1 MGYEYV
7 LLALTPAIQI
17 SKMNSQMISA
27 LFNIKI
33 LIITI
38 LLGLINQV
46 QALDL
51 KPTHTITE
59 NSSSEIMGEELVWI
73 DKTGKLTANEVVNYL
88 FDFKKADQTSKVN
101 DSNTQALDENI
112 TWQLSIV
119 KNASNKDFILRID
132 AYSNSSFFGKKNEDP
147 STVHLIKNNVIIKS
161 IDTATYGKYNN
172 LAILRWNKDHKSNNS
187 RYETVLIPKDESVQ
201 ILRRIGKISDI
212 NSNFLSLSEHQ
223 AKLETSRL
231 SLYLQGIA
239 AGAFLVFILL
249 SFYSAISKV
258 EKSNKF
264 FFLWVL
270 TGLLYILISDLDG
283 DRFSEFVLND
293 NSDTAEKVK
302 FIVGYSLFELTHILF
317 ILLLSNLIDIKNN
330 FPKWAKIYSTLIT
343 ISISLGLINYLL
355 ELPILDLNKE
365 IPEVLGR
372 LFRGL
377 YFILAYFILGIG
389 LISATITLYIRKFPQ
404 AIYLLMSQI
413 LFILGFFN
421 YDFLNIALEDRINFD
436 DVFLISELTIFIK
449 ISLFLLQAL
458 VLNFSIIRKMKFLQT
473 EVIAIGDKNRQ
484 ILADQNQILEVK
496 VKERT
501 HELHLESQKSERLML
516 NILPQ
521 SIATRLKAGDE
532 GISDSYQNATILF
545 SDLVGFTKMSSG
557 KTAEELVFLLND
569 LFKRFDTRATS
580 LGLEKI
586 KTIGDA
592 YMVAG
597 GLPTNDDEHAIRV
610 TKMALGMYE
619 DLEAFN
625 KEHGMEL
632 DMRIGINSGPVVAGV
647 IGHSKFSYDLWGNTV
662 NTASRMESTCLPGKV
677 QVSPST
683 YEQIKGHFDVQE
695 NQMIECKGLGQIM
708 TYFVK

>member
-1 MGYEYV
+1 M
-7 LLALTPAIQI
+7 
-17 SKMNSQMISA
+17 K
-27 LFNIKI
+27 LFLKNIKFSI
-33 LIITI
+33 LTI
-38 LLGLINQV
+38 FIGLISQV
-46 QALDL
+46 QALEF
-51 KPTHTITE
+51 KPTHIITDR
-59 NSSSEIMGEELVWI
+59 SLVDISGEDLVWS
-73 DKTGKLTANEVVNYL
+73 DKTGSLKFNEVINFL
-88 FDFKKADQTSKVN
+88 SFFKNPNQLQTTIE
-101 DSNTQALDENI
+101 SNTDVSNDAI
-112 TWQLSIV
+112 TWHLSII
-119 KNASNKDFILRID
+119 KNNSNKDFNIRIL
-132 AYSNSSFFGKKNEDP
+132 ANSNSLIFRKLDENS
-147 STVHLIKNNVIIKS
+147 STVHLLKDNKYIKS
-161 IDTATYGKYNN
+161 IDTDISGKYNN
-172 LAILRWNKDHKSNNS
+172 LVILRWNKDHTESIS
-187 RYETVLIPKDESVQ
+187 RYDTYLISKNESLQ
-201 ILRRIGKISDI
+201 ILRPVGKTSEF
-212 NSNFLSLSEHQ
+212 NKNYLRLSEHQ
-223 AKLETSRL
+223 TELEINRL
-231 SLYLQGIA
+231 SLYLQGI
-239 AGAFLVFILL
+239 GTGGFLILIFL
-249 SFYSAISKV
+249 SLYSAICKI

-264 FFLWVL
+264 FFLWL
-270 TGLLYILISDLDG
+270 LNGLIFMLLCGFEG
-283 DRFSEFVLND
+283 DRFSEFFLGN
-293 NSDTAEKVK
+293 NSQNVNIEKFKIILGGLVDK
-302 FIVGYSLFELTHILF
+302 GSFILF
-317 ILLLSNLIDIKNN
+317 AILLSNLIDVETN
-330 FPKWAKIYSTLIT
+330 FPKWKKICSIFITFSIILLIT
-343 ISISLGLINYLL
+343 YNLPKLTDLDFSVKLPNLVIAISQFLYLIVSLTLSIG
-355 ELPILDLNKE
+355 IL
-365 IPEVLGR
+365 
-372 LFRGL
+372 
-377 YFILAYFILGIG
+377 
-389 LISATITLYIRKFPQ
+389 SATIVLYIRNFPQ
-404 AIYLLMSQI
+404 AIYLLLAQI
-413 LFILGFFN
+413 LFIFTFFIGDILKFTLENFIDLKN
-421 YDFLNIALEDRINFD
+421 YS
-436 DVFLISELTIFIK
+436 LISELVNL
-449 ISLFLLQAL
+449 SYLGLYLLQAL
-458 VLNFSIIRKMKFLQT
+458 VLNFSIIKKMKFLQT

-484 ILADQNQILEVK
+484 ILAEQNQTLEVK

-532 GISDSYQNATILF
+532 SISDSYQNATILF

-625 KEHGMEL
+625 KEHGLEL

-695 NQMIECKGLGQIM
+695 NQVIECKGLGQIM

>member
-1 MGYEYV
+1 MN
-7 LLALTPAIQI
+7 LFLISIKLFAI
-17 SKMNSQMISA
+17 S
-27 LFNIKI
+27 
-33 LIITI
+33 IIFGF
-38 LLGLINQV
+38 LNQA
-46 QALDL
+46 QALEF
-51 KPTHTITE
+51 KPTHIITD
-59 NSSSEIMGEELVWI
+59 NSPVEISGEELVWS
-73 DKTGKLTANEVVNYL
+73 DNTGILKLNDIL
-88 FDFKKADQTSKVN
+88 KLISDFKNPALISKTV
-101 DSNTQALDENI
+101 DLNTQEASDVV
-112 TWQLSIV
+112 TWQLSVV
-119 KNASNKDFILRID
+119 KNDSNKDISLRVHSS
-132 AYSNSSFFGKKNEDP
+132 SNSSFFGKKNEEP
-147 STVHLIKNNVIIKS
+147 STVYLLKDNELVKS
-161 IDTATYGKYNN
+161 IDTDTYGNYNN
-172 LAILRWNKDHKSNNS
+172 LAIFRWNREHKDNKS
-187 RYETVLIPKDESVQ
+187 RYETVLIPKNESVQ
-201 ILRRIGKISDI
+201 ILRRIGKTSDI
-212 NSNFLSLSEHQ
+212 NSNFLRLSEHQ
-223 AKLETSRL
+223 AELEINRL

-239 AGAFLVFILL
+239 AGGFLVFIFL
-249 SFYSAISKV
+249 SFFSAINKI

-264 FFLWVL
+264 FFFWVL
-270 TGLLYILISDLDG
+270 TGLLYILLSDLDG
-283 DRFSEFVLND
+283 DRFSEFLLGK
-293 NSDTAEKVK
+293 NSEENYIEQVK
-302 FIVGYSLFELTHILF
+302 FIVGYSLFELSHILF
-317 ILLLSNLIDIKNN
+317 ILLLSNLIDIKKN
-330 FPKWAKIYSTLIT
+330 FPTWSKTYLVLI
-343 ISISLGLINYLL
+343 ISSMSLGLVNYLL
-355 ELPILDLNKE
+355 ELPLLDFNKE
-365 IPEVLGR
+365 VPEAFGR
-372 LFRGL
+372 IFRSL
-377 YFILAYFILGIG
+377 YFIIAYIILGVG

-413 LFILGFFN
+413 FFILGFFN
-421 YDFLNIALEDRINFD
+421 YDFLNIALEGKINFD
-436 DVFLISELTIFIK
+436 DVFLISELAIFIK

-458 VLNFSIIRKMKFLQT
+458 VLNFSIIRKMKFLQM

-501 HELHLESQKSERLML
+501 QELHLESQKSERLML

-521 SIATRLKAGDE
+521 SIASRLKAGDD

-545 SDLVGFTKMSSG
+545 SDLVGFTKMSSA

-597 GLPTNDDEHAIRV
+597 GLPTQDDSHAIQV

-625 KEHGMEL
+625 KEHGVEI

>member
-1 MGYEYV
+1 MKN
-7 LLALTPAIQI
+7 LLILFLWLICPVV
-17 SKMNSQMISA
+17 SA
-27 LFNIKI
+27 SNFEH
-33 LIITI
+33 
-38 LLGLINQV
+38 
-46 QALDL
+46 
-51 KPTHTITE
+51 KPTHIIS
-59 NSSSEIMGEELVWI
+59 NSSAREISGEELYWV
-73 DKTGKLTANEVVNYL
+73 DKTGKLNANDVIK
-88 FDFKKADQTSKVN
+88 FSQDFKKLSLLSEEEKSEFEKNSK
-101 DSNTQALDENI
+101 TFI
-112 TWQLSIV
+112 IWHLSII
-119 KNASNKDFILRID
+119 KNNLNKDFNLRIKKDDDLRLDYKNGSSNIFLFKNDILLKSLDINTNRKFNNLSALHWNNEHKENKSRYDTALISKNESVSILRSID
-132 AYSNSSFFGKKNEDP
+132 QDNGFYES
-147 STVHLIKNNVIIKS
+147 LIK
-161 IDTATYGKYNN
+161 
-172 LAILRWNKDHKSNNS
+172 
-187 RYETVLIPKDESVQ
+187 
-201 ILRRIGKISDI
+201 
-212 NSNFLSLSEHQ
+212 FSEHQ
-223 AKLETSRL
+223 NDLEIDRFSI
-231 SLYLQGIA
+231 YLQGIGFGA
-239 AGAFLVFILL
+239 LAAFLLLAFYTAILNN
-249 SFYSAISKV
+249 
-258 EKSNKF
+258 EKSNLIF
-264 FFLWVL
+264 FIWLL
-270 TGLLYILISDLDG
+270 LGLVHISIVDIDG
-283 DRFSEFVLND
+283 DRFSEFFMNVDSN
-293 NSDTAEKVK
+293 N
-302 FIVGYSLFELTHILF
+302 FISRNLQISISQILVPLTTLFF
-317 ILLLSNLIDIKNN
+317 ILLSAYLIDIKNN
-330 FPKWAKIYSTLIT
+330 FPKWREAFLVTYTISAILLAAACFILLVLVENKLDPLYRIIPVIISPFYIITNGMIGVIFFIGTLI
-343 ISISLGLINYLL
+343 L
-355 ELPILDLNKE
+355 
-365 IPEVLGR
+365 V
-372 LFRGL
+372 FR
-377 YFILAYFILGIG
+377 
-389 LISATITLYIRKFPQ
+389 RHPQ
-404 AIYLLMSQI
+404 AIYLLLCQI
-413 LFILGFFN
+413 LMIPGGFTRQVLETFFDKSFN
-421 YDFLNIALEDRINFD
+421 YEDYFLTNELIILVDLAL
-436 DVFLISELTIFIK
+436 LII
-449 ISLFLLQAL
+449 QAL
-458 VLNFSIIRKMKFLQT
+458 LLNFSIIRKMKFLQM

-484 ILADQNQILEVK
+484 ILAEQNEKLEIK

-545 SDLVGFTKMSSG
+545 SDLVGFTKMSSS

-619 DLEAFN
+619 DLDAFN

>member
-1 MGYEYV
+1 
-7 LLALTPAIQI
+7 
-17 SKMNSQMISA
+17 
-27 LFNIKI
+27 
-33 LIITI
+33 
-38 LLGLINQV
+38 
-46 QALDL
+46 
-51 KPTHTITE
+51 
-59 NSSSEIMGEELVWI
+59 
-73 DKTGKLTANEVVNYL
+73 
-88 FDFKKADQTSKVN
+88 
-101 DSNTQALDENI
+101 
-112 TWQLSIV
+112 
-119 KNASNKDFILRID
+119 
-132 AYSNSSFFGKKNEDP
+132 
-147 STVHLIKNNVIIKS
+147 
-161 IDTATYGKYNN
+161 
-172 LAILRWNKDHKSNNS
+172 
-187 RYETVLIPKDESVQ
+187 LIPKDESVQ

-249 SFYSAISKV
+249 SFYSAISKI

-302 FIVGYSLFELTHILF
+302 FIVGYSLFELSHILF

-343 ISISLGLINYLL
+343 MSISLGLINYLL

-372 LFRGL
+372 VFRGL

-413 LFILGFFN
+413 LFIMGFFN

-557 KTAEELVFLLND
+557 KTAE
-569 LFKRFDTRATS
+569 
-580 LGLEKI
+580 
-586 KTIGDA
+586 
-592 YMVAG
+592 
-597 GLPTNDDEHAIRV
+597 
-610 TKMALGMYE
+610 
-619 DLEAFN
+619 
-625 KEHGMEL
+625 
-632 DMRIGINSGPVVAGV
+632 
-647 IGHSKFSYDLWGNTV
+647 
-662 NTASRMESTCLPGKV
+662 
-677 QVSPST
+677 
-683 YEQIKGHFDVQE
+683 
-695 NQMIECKGLGQIM
+695 
-708 TYFVK
+708 

>member
-1 MGYEYV
+1 MNLV
-7 LLALTPAIQI
+7 LISIKLFAI
-17 SKMNSQMISA
+17 S
-27 LFNIKI
+27 
-33 LIITI
+33 IIFGF
-38 LLGLINQV
+38 LNQA
-46 QALDL
+46 QALEF
-51 KPTHTITE
+51 KPTHIITD
-59 NSSSEIMGEELVWI
+59 NSPVEISGEELVWS
-73 DKTGKLTANEVVNYL
+73 DKTGILKLNDVL
-88 FDFKKADQTSKVN
+88 KFISDFKNPALISKTV
-101 DSNTQALDENI
+101 DLNTQESSDI
-112 TWQLSIV
+112 VTWQLSVV
-119 KNASNKDFILRID
+119 KNASNKDFSLRVHSR
-132 AYSNSSFFGKKNEDP
+132 SNSSFFGKKNDEP
-147 STVHLIKNNVIIKS
+147 STVYLLKDNELVKS
-161 IDTATYGKYNN
+161 IDTDTYGNYNN
-172 LAILRWNKDHKSNNS
+172 LAIFRWNREHKENKS
-187 RYETVLIPKDESVQ
+187 RYETVLIPKNESVQ
-201 ILRRIGKISDI
+201 ILRRIGKTSDI
-212 NSNFLSLSEHQ
+212 NSNFLRLSEHQ
-223 AKLETSRL
+223 AELEINRL

-239 AGAFLVFILL
+239 AGGFLVFILL
-249 SFYSAISKV
+249 SFFSAINKI

-264 FFLWVL
+264 FFFWVL
-270 TGLLYILISDLDG
+270 TGLLYILLSDLDG
-283 DRFSEFVLND
+283 DRFSEFLLGK
-293 NSDTAEKVK
+293 NSEENYIEQVK
-302 FIVGYSLFELTHILF
+302 FILGYSLFELSHILF
-317 ILLLSNLIDIKNN
+317 ILLLSNLIDIKKN
-330 FPKWAKIYSTLIT
+330 FPKWSKTYLVLI
-343 ISISLGLINYLL
+343 ISSMSLGLINYLL
-355 ELPILDLNKE
+355 ELPLLDFNKE
-365 IPEVLGR
+365 VPEAFGR
-372 LFRGL
+372 IFRSL
-377 YFILAYFILGIG
+377 YFIIAYIILGVG

-413 LFILGFFN
+413 FFILGFFN
-421 YDFLNIALEDRINFD
+421 YDFLNIALVGKINFD
-436 DVFLISELTIFIK
+436 DVFLISELAIFIK

-458 VLNFSIIRKMKFLQT
+458 VLNFSIIRKMKFLQM

-521 SIATRLKAGDE
+521 SIASRLKAGDD

-545 SDLVGFTKMSSG
+545 SDLVGFTKMSSA

-597 GLPTNDDEHAIRV
+597 GLPTQDDSHAIQV

-625 KEHGMEL
+625 KEHGVEI

-662 NTASRMESTCLPGKV
+662 NTASRMESTCMPGKV

>member
-1 MGYEYV
+1 MNLV
-7 LLALTPAIQI
+7 LISIKLFAI
-17 SKMNSQMISA
+17 S
-27 LFNIKI
+27 
-33 LIITI
+33 IIFGF
-38 LLGLINQV
+38 LNQA
-46 QALDL
+46 QALEF
-51 KPTHTITE
+51 KPTHIITE
-59 NSSSEIMGEELVWI
+59 NAPVEISGEELVWS
-73 DKTGKLTANEVVNYL
+73 DNTGILKLNDIL
-88 FDFKKADQTSKVN
+88 KLISDFKNPALISKTV
-101 DSNTQALDENI
+101 DLNTHEASDVV
-112 TWQLSIV
+112 TWQLSVV
-119 KNASNKDFILRID
+119 KNDSNKDISLRVHSS
-132 AYSNSSFFGKKNEDP
+132 SNSSFFGKKNEEP
-147 STVHLIKNNVIIKS
+147 STVYLLKDNELVKS
-161 IDTATYGKYNN
+161 IDTDTYGNYNN
-172 LAILRWNKDHKSNNS
+172 LAIFRWNREHKDNKS
-187 RYETVLIPKDESVQ
+187 RYETVLIPKNESVQ
-201 ILRRIGKISDI
+201 ILRRIGKTSDI
-212 NSNFLSLSEHQ
+212 NSNFLRLSEHQ
-223 AKLETSRL
+223 AELEINRL

-239 AGAFLVFILL
+239 AGGFLVFIFL
-249 SFYSAISKV
+249 SFFSAINKI

-264 FFLWVL
+264 FFFWVL
-270 TGLLYILISDLDG
+270 TGLLYILLSDLDG
-283 DRFSEFVLND
+283 DRFSEFLLGK
-293 NSDTAEKVK
+293 NSEKNYIEQVK
-302 FIVGYSLFELTHILF
+302 FIVGYSLFELSHILF
-317 ILLLSNLIDIKNN
+317 ILLLSNLIDIKKN
-330 FPKWAKIYSTLIT
+330 FPTWSKAYLVLI
-343 ISISLGLINYLL
+343 ISSMSLGLVNYLL
-355 ELPILDLNKE
+355 ELPLLDFNKE
-365 IPEVLGR
+365 VPEAFGR
-372 LFRGL
+372 IFRSL
-377 YFILAYFILGIG
+377 YFIIAYIILGVG

-404 AIYLLMSQI
+404 AIYLLISQI
-413 LFILGFFN
+413 FFILGFFN
-421 YDFLNIALEDRINFD
+421 YDFLNIALEGKINFD
-436 DVFLISELTIFIK
+436 DVFLISELAIFIK

-458 VLNFSIIRKMKFLQT
+458 VLNFSIIRKMKFLQM

-501 HELHLESQKSERLML
+501 QELHLESQKSERLML

-521 SIATRLKAGDE
+521 SIASRLKAGDD

-545 SDLVGFTKMSSG
+545 SDLVGFTKMSSA

-597 GLPTNDDEHAIRV
+597 GLPTQDDSHAIQV

-625 KEHGMEL
+625 KEHGVEI

-695 NQMIECKGLGQIM
+695 NQVIECKGLGQIM

>member
-1 MGYEYV
+1 
-7 LLALTPAIQI
+7 
-17 SKMNSQMISA
+17 MNSA
-27 LFNIKI
+27 LLNIKV

-38 LLGLINQV
+38 LMGLINQV
-46 QALDL
+46 QALEF
-51 KPTHTITE
+51 KPTHTIPE
-59 NSSSEIMGEELVWI
+59 NSLSEIIGEELVWI
-73 DKTGKLTANEVVNYL
+73 DKAGKLTANEVVNYL
-88 FDFKKADQTSKVN
+88 SDFKKAEQISKVN
-101 DSNTQALDENI
+101 DSNTQALDENVK
-112 TWQLSIV
+112 WHLSII
-119 KNASNKDFILRID
+119 KNNSSKDFNLRIQS
-132 AYSNSSFFGKKNEDP
+132 YSDSSFFGKKNEDP
-147 STVHLIKNNVIIKS
+147 TTVYLLKGNVLIRS
-161 IDTATYGKYNN
+161 IETDTNGKYNN
-172 LAILRWNKDHKSNNS
+172 LATLRYNKDHISNNS

-201 ILRRIGKISDI
+201 ILRRIGKISEI
-212 NSNFLSLSEHQ
+212 NSNFLRLSEHHVE
-223 AKLETSRL
+223 LEISRL
-231 SLYLQGIA
+231 SLYLQGLA
-239 AGAFLVFILL
+239 AGGFIVIMLL
-249 SFYSAISKV
+249 SLFSAINKI

-264 FFLWVL
+264 FFLWL
-270 TGLLYILISDLDG
+270 LSGLLYILIFDLDG
-283 DRFSEFVLND
+283 DRFSEFLISD
-293 NSDTAEKVK
+293 NSEIIEQIKYIIG
-302 FIVGYSLFELTHILF
+302 FSLFELTHILF
-317 ILLLSNLIDIKNN
+317 VLLLSNLIDIKNN
-330 FPKWAKIYSTLIT
+330 FPKWAKTYSILIT
-343 ISISLGLINYLL
+343 ISISLGLVNYLL
-355 ELPILDLNKE
+355 ELPFLDLKKE

-372 LFRGL
+372 VFRSV
-377 YFILAYFILGIG
+377 YFIIAYNILGIG
-389 LISATITLYIRKFPQ
+389 LISATIALYIRRFPQ

-421 YDFLNIALEDRINFD
+421 YDFLDFYLEGKINFD
-436 DVFLISELTIFIK
+436 DIFLTSELTTFIK

-458 VLNFSIIRKMKFLQT
+458 VLNFSIIRKMKFLQM

-484 ILADQNQILEVK
+484 ILAEQNEMLETK

-532 GISDSYQNATILF
+532 SISDSYQNATILF

-619 DLEAFN
+619 DLDAFN

-683 YEQIKGHFDVQE
+683 YEQIKGHFDVKE

>member
-1 MGYEYV
+1 M
-7 LLALTPAIQI
+7 LFASINAFATNQKDLT
-17 SKMNSQMISA
+17 
-27 LFNIKI
+27 L
-33 LIITI
+33 
-38 LLGLINQV
+38 NQ
-46 QALDL
+46 
-51 KPTHTITE
+51 
-59 NSSSEIMGEELVWI
+59 SE
-73 DKTGKLTANEVVNYL
+73 
-88 FDFKKADQTSKVN
+88 
-101 DSNTQALDENI
+101 
-112 TWQLSIV
+112 QL
-119 KNASNKDFILRID
+119 
-132 AYSNSSFFGKKNEDP
+132 
-147 STVHLIKNNVIIKS
+147 NVS
-161 IDTATYGKYNN
+161 
-172 LAILRWNKDHKSNNS
+172 
-187 RYETVLIPKDESVQ
+187 
-201 ILRRIGKISDI
+201 
-212 NSNFLSLSEHQ
+212 
-223 AKLETSRL
+223 
-231 SLYLQGIA
+231 
-239 AGAFLVFILL
+239 
-249 SFYSAISKV
+249 SKV
-258 EKSNKF
+258 EKFYIDETGNLPAEEIFKKDFTNVKNDLKNSSNGNIWRK
-264 FFLWVL
+264 
-270 TGLLYILISDLDG
+270 
-283 DRFSEFVLND
+283 
-293 NSDTAEKVK
+293 
-302 FIVGYSLFELTHILF
+302 
-317 ILLLSNLIDIKNN
+317 
-330 FPKWAKIYSTLIT
+330 IT
-343 ISISLGLINYLL
+343 ISNENADSLLVQLNIGPYSKIKFDSEIYLVTENNKIEKLNSENYNGFNYLSKLNNDSIPNRASRFITFNLEKNSTSNILIKYGKNLDLNSNFEFSSYLKKSESSRYEFFFQSILIGGLISLMVFSLFVALSNKDLPSFLFFIWVASALTSTMLDPLIGNSGSRFFEFYLDINKITNKELFISYEKIINYIIWINFITFQLFVTASLKIKINYPKLNNLYKLL
-355 ELPILDLNKE
+355 LLLLIFQFLAGFIILILDLNGDHRDTE
-365 IPEVLGR
+365 S
-372 LFRGL
+372 
-377 YFILAYFILGIG
+377 ILGSILNLLNTKIYLLQIIQVFSLILCVTHYIKKHKWVIFIMISIFIG
-389 LISATITLYIRKFPQ
+389 LIDGP
-404 AIYLLMSQI
+404 LLHWI
-413 LFILGFFN
+413 N
-421 YDFLNIALEDRINFD
+421 YDFQNTYKFISYTFNLSPEFSYDISSPLFTLIQAIILICGIASRLKYTQ
-436 DVFLISELTIFIK
+436 LELTK
-449 ISLFLLQAL
+449 ES
-458 VLNFSIIRKMKFLQT
+458 
-473 EVIAIGDKNRQ
+473 EKNRQ
-484 ILADQNQILEVK
+484 ILAEQNQMLETK

-683 YEQIKGHFDVQE
+683 YEQIKGHFVVQE

>member
-1 MGYEYV
+1 MN
-7 LLALTPAIQI
+7 LALII
-17 SKMNSQMISA
+17 VK
-27 LFNIKI
+27 FF
-33 LIITI
+33 IITI
-38 LLGLINQV
+38 IFGFINQV
-46 QALDL
+46 QALEF
-51 KPTHTITE
+51 KPTHIITD
-59 NSSSEIMGEELVWI
+59 NSPVEISGEELVWS
-73 DKTGKLTANEVVNYL
+73 DKTGNLKINEVL
-88 FDFKKADQTSKVN
+88 KFISDFKNPSLITKTIDL
-101 DSNTQALDENI
+101 NTQETSALV

-119 KNASNKDFILRID
+119 KNTSYKDFILRVHS
-132 AYSNSSFFGKKNEDP
+132 YSNSSFFGKKNEEP
-147 STVHLIKNNVIIKS
+147 GTVYLLKNNELVKS
-161 IDTATYGKYNN
+161 IDTGTNGNYNN
-172 LAILRWNKDHKSNNS
+172 LAILRWNREHKVNKS
-187 RYETVLIPKDESVQ
+187 RYETVLIPKNESVQ
-201 ILRRIGKISDI
+201 ILRRIGKASDI
-212 NSNFLSLSEHQ
+212 NSNFLRLSEHQ
-223 AKLETSRL
+223 AELEIGRL

-239 AGAFLVFILL
+239 AGGFLVFIFL
-249 SFYSAISKV
+249 SFYSAINKI

-270 TGLLYILISDLDG
+270 TGLLYILLKDLDG
-283 DRFSEFVLND
+283 DRFSEFLLD
-293 NSDTAEKVK
+293 ENSEINYIEQVK
-302 FIVGYSLFELTHILF
+302 SIIGHSLFELSHILF
-317 ILLLSNLIDIKNN
+317 ILLLSNLIDIKKN
-330 FPKWAKIYSTLIT
+330 FPKWSKTYSILI
-343 ISISLGLINYLL
+343 ISSISLGLINYLL
-355 ELPILDLNKE
+355 KLPLLDLDKE
-365 IPEVLGR
+365 FPEVFGR
-372 LFRGL
+372 IFRSL
-377 YFILAYFILGIG
+377 YFIIAYNILGIG
-389 LISATITLYIRKFPQ
+389 LVSATITLYIRKFPQ
-404 AIYLLMSQI
+404 AIYLLISQI
-413 LFILGFFN
+413 LFVLGFFI
-421 YDFLNIALEDRINFD
+421 YDILNISLKRNINFD
-436 DVFLISELTIFIK
+436 DVFLISELVFLIK
-449 ISLFLLQAL
+449 TSLFLLQAL
-458 VLNFSIIRKMKFLQT
+458 VLNFSIIRKTKFLQM

-545 SDLVGFTKMSSG
+545 SDLVGFTKMSSS

-683 YEQIKGHFDVQE
+683 YEQIKEHFDVQE
-695 NQMIECKGLGQIM
+695 NQIIECKGLGQIM

>member
-1 MGYEYV
+1 
-7 LLALTPAIQI
+7 
-17 SKMNSQMISA
+17 MNSA

-33 LIITI
+33 LIIAI
-38 LLGLINQV
+38 LMGLINQV
-46 QALDL
+46 QALEF

-59 NSSSEIMGEELVWI
+59 NSLSEIIGEQLVWI
-73 DKTGKLTANEVVNYL
+73 DKTGKLTANEVINYL
-88 FDFKKADQTSKVN
+88 SDFKKAELISKVN

-119 KNASNKDFILRID
+119 KNNSNKDFNLRVL
-132 AYSNSSFFGKKNEDP
+132 ALSSSGHFKKMNEDP
-147 STVHLIKNNVIIKS
+147 STVYLLKNNKFIKS
-161 IDTATYGKYNN
+161 IVTDNSGKLNN
-172 LAILRWNKDHKSNNS
+172 LAILRWNTDHKENIS
-187 RYETVLIPKDESVQ
+187 RYDTIFIPKNESVQ

-212 NSNFLSLSEHQ
+212 DRNFIRLSEHQ
-223 AKLETSRL
+223 SELEIGRL
-231 SLYLQGIA
+231 SLYLEGI
-239 AGAFLVFILL
+239 GIGGFLVFIFL
-249 SFYSAISKV
+249 SLYSTICKI

-264 FFLWVL
+264 FFLWL
-270 TGLLYILISDLDG
+270 INGLIFILLCNFDG
-283 DRFSEFVLND
+283 DRFSEFILGN
-293 NSDTAEKVK
+293 NPEIIYIEKFKIIIGGLVDQSS
-302 FIVGYSLFELTHILF
+302 YILF
-317 ILLLSNLIDIKNN
+317 TILVYNLIDISKN
-330 FPKWAKIYSTLIT
+330 FPKWAKAYSILIVST
-343 ISISLGLINYLL
+343 ILFMLVMNLPKLTGLDFNTKLPNIILAASEILYLVISLLLGVGLLL
-355 ELPILDLNKE
+355 
-365 IPEVLGR
+365 
-372 LFRGL
+372 
-377 YFILAYFILGIG
+377 
-389 LISATITLYIRKFPQ
+389 ATIILYLRGFPQ
-404 AIYLLMSQI
+404 AIYILFAQI
-413 LFILGFFN
+413 LFIFTFFIYEILKFTLEN
-421 YDFLNIALEDRINFD
+421 FIDFKDYS
-436 DVFLISELTIFIK
+436 LISELVNL
-449 ISLFLLQAL
+449 SYLGLYLMQAL

-484 ILADQNQILEVK
+484 ILAEQNQMLETK

-619 DLEAFN
+619 DLDAFN

>member
-1 MGYEYV
+1 
-7 LLALTPAIQI
+7 
-17 SKMNSQMISA
+17 MNSA
-27 LFNIKI
+27 LLNIKV

-38 LLGLINQV
+38 LMGLINQV
-46 QALDL
+46 QALEF
-51 KPTHTITE
+51 KPTHTIPE
-59 NSSSEIMGEELVWI
+59 NSLSEIIGEELVWI
-73 DKTGKLTANEVVNYL
+73 DKAGKLTANEVVNYL
-88 FDFKKADQTSKVN
+88 SDFKKAEQISKVN
-101 DSNTQALDENI
+101 DSNTQALDENVK
-112 TWQLSIV
+112 WHLSII
-119 KNASNKDFILRID
+119 KNNSSKDFNLRIQS
-132 AYSNSSFFGKKNEDP
+132 YSDSSFFGKKNEDP
-147 STVHLIKNNVIIKS
+147 TTVYLLKGNVLIRS
-161 IDTATYGKYNN
+161 IETDTNGKYNN
-172 LAILRWNKDHKSNNS
+172 LATLRYNKDHISNNS

-201 ILRRIGKISDI
+201 ILRRIGKISEI
-212 NSNFLSLSEHQ
+212 NSNFLRLSEHHVE
-223 AKLETSRL
+223 LEISRL
-231 SLYLQGIA
+231 SLYLQGLA
-239 AGAFLVFILL
+239 AGGFIVIMLL
-249 SFYSAISKV
+249 SLFSAINKI

-264 FFLWVL
+264 FFLWL
-270 TGLLYILISDLDG
+270 LSGLLYILIFDLDG
-283 DRFSEFVLND
+283 DRFSEFLISD
-293 NSDTAEKVK
+293 NSEIIEQIKYIIG
-302 FIVGYSLFELTHILF
+302 FSLFELTHILF
-317 ILLLSNLIDIKNN
+317 VLLLSNLIDIKNN
-330 FPKWAKIYSTLIT
+330 FPKWAKTYSILIT
-343 ISISLGLINYLL
+343 ISISLGLVNYLL
-355 ELPILDLNKE
+355 ELPFLDLKKE

-372 LFRGL
+372 VFRSV
-377 YFILAYFILGIG
+377 YFIIAYNILGIG
-389 LISATITLYIRKFPQ
+389 LISATIALYIRRFPQ

-421 YDFLNIALEDRINFD
+421 YDFLDFYLEGKINFD
-436 DVFLISELTIFIK
+436 DIFLTSELTTFIK

-458 VLNFSIIRKMKFLQT
+458 VLNFSIIRKMKFLQM

-484 ILADQNQILEVK
+484 ILAEQNEMLETK

-516 NILPQ
+516 NILPE
-521 SIATRLKAGDE
+521 SIASRLKAGDDS
-532 GISDSYQNATILF
+532 ISDSYQNATILF
-545 SDLVGFTKMSSG
+545 SDLVGFTKMSSS

-597 GLPTNDDEHAIRV
+597 GLPTQDDTHAIQV

-619 DLEAFN
+619 DLDAFN
-625 KEHGMEL
+625 KEHSMEL
-632 DMRIGINSGPVVAGV
+632 GMRIGINSGPVVAGV

-695 NQMIECKGLGQIM
+695 NQVIECKGLGQIM

>member
-1 MGYEYV
+1 M
-7 LLALTPAIQI
+7 
-17 SKMNSQMISA
+17 K
-27 LFNIKI
+27 LFLKNIKFSI
-33 LIITI
+33 LTI
-38 LLGLINQV
+38 FIGLISQV
-46 QALDL
+46 QALEF
-51 KPTHTITE
+51 KPTHIITDR
-59 NSSSEIMGEELVWI
+59 SLVDISGEDLVWS
-73 DKTGKLTANEVVNYL
+73 DKTGSLKFNEVINFL
-88 FDFKKADQTSKVN
+88 SFFKNPNQLQTTIE
-101 DSNTQALDENI
+101 SNTDVSNDAI
-112 TWQLSIV
+112 TWHLSII
-119 KNASNKDFILRID
+119 KNNSNKDFNIRIL
-132 AYSNSSFFGKKNEDP
+132 ANSNSLIFRKLDENS
-147 STVHLIKNNVIIKS
+147 STVHLLKDNKYIKS
-161 IDTATYGKYNN
+161 IDTDISGKYNN
-172 LAILRWNKDHKSNNS
+172 LVILRWNKDHTESIS
-187 RYETVLIPKDESVQ
+187 RYDTYLISKNESLQ
-201 ILRRIGKISDI
+201 ILRPVGKTSEF
-212 NSNFLSLSEHQ
+212 NKNYLRLSEHQ
-223 AKLETSRL
+223 TELEINRL
-231 SLYLQGIA
+231 SLYLQGI
-239 AGAFLVFILL
+239 GTGGFLILIFL
-249 SFYSAISKV
+249 SLYSAICKI

-264 FFLWVL
+264 FFLWL
-270 TGLLYILISDLDG
+270 LNGLIFMLLCGFEG
-283 DRFSEFVLND
+283 DRFSEFFLGN
-293 NSDTAEKVK
+293 NSQNVNIEKFKIILGGLVDK
-302 FIVGYSLFELTHILF
+302 GSFILF
-317 ILLLSNLIDIKNN
+317 AILLSNLIDVETN
-330 FPKWAKIYSTLIT
+330 FPKWKKICSIFITFSIILLIT
-343 ISISLGLINYLL
+343 YNLPKLTDLDFSVKLPNLVIAISQFLYLIVSLTLSIG
-355 ELPILDLNKE
+355 IL
-365 IPEVLGR
+365 
-372 LFRGL
+372 
-377 YFILAYFILGIG
+377 
-389 LISATITLYIRKFPQ
+389 SATIVLYIRNFPQ
-404 AIYLLMSQI
+404 AIYLLLAQI
-413 LFILGFFN
+413 LFIFTFFIGDILKFTLENFIDLKN
-421 YDFLNIALEDRINFD
+421 YS
-436 DVFLISELTIFIK
+436 LISELVNL
-449 ISLFLLQAL
+449 SYLGLYLLQAL
-458 VLNFSIIRKMKFLQT
+458 VLNFSIIKKMKFLQT

-484 ILADQNQILEVK
+484 ILAEQNQTLEVK

-532 GISDSYQNATILF
+532 SISDSYQNATILF

-597 GLPTNDDEHAIRV
+597 GLPTNDDEHAVRV

-695 NQMIECKGLGQIM
+695 NQVIECKGLGQIM